1 MANHQKDFLFVLIKS
16 LSKSE
21 KRQFKIFASR
31 LETSANTKFIELFN
45 ILDKSEIYDEKL
57 ILKSG
62 VIKKVQLS
70 NLKSYLYKQI
80 LVSIRLNIP
89 SQNIRY
95 QLREQ
100 IDFATILYNKKK
112 KKKNLKLWK
121 KTMIIALKN
130 EKRLLAYEIKK
141 KKKLSWN

>member
-31 LETSANTKFIELFN
+31 LETSSNTKFIELFN
-45 ILDKSEIYDEKL
+45 ILDKSEVYDEKL
-57 ILKSG
+57 ILKNG
-62 VIKKVQLS
+62 LIKKVQLS

-100 IDFATILYNKKK
+100 IDFAAILYNKGLYKQSLKILDKTKQKAIENDEKK
-112 KKKNLKLWK
+112 
-121 KTMIIALKN
+121 MAF
-130 EKRLLAYEIKK
+130 
-141 KKKLSWN
+141 

>member
-1 MANHQKDFLFVLIKS
+1 MANHQKDSLFVLIKS

-31 LETSANTKFIELFN
+31 LETSSNTKFIELFN
-45 ILDKSEIYDEKL
+45 ILDKSESYDEKV

-62 VIKKVQLS
+62 IIKKVQLS

-100 IDFATILYNKKK
+100 IDFATILYNKGLYKQS
-112 KKKNLKLWK
+112 LKILD
-121 KTMIIALKN
+121 KTK
-130 EKRLLAYEIKK
+130 
-141 KKKLSWN
+141 

>member
-1 MANHQKDFLFVLIKS
+1 MANHQKDSLFVLIKS

-31 LETSANTKFIELFN
+31 LETSSNTKFIELFN
-45 ILDKSEIYDEKL
+45 ILDKSEGYDEKL

-62 VIKKVQLS
+62 IIKKVQLS

-100 IDFATILYNKKK
+100 IDFAAILYNKGLYRQ
-112 KKKNLKLWK
+112 NCELK
-121 KTMIIALKN
+121 MQVAQLKD
-130 EKRLLAYEIKK
+130 LLK
-141 KKKLSWN
+141 

>member
-1 MANHQKDFLFVLIKS
+1 

-31 LETSANTKFIELFN
+31 LESSNTKFIELFN
-45 ILDKSEIYDEKL
+45 ILDKSDLYDEDNF
-57 ILKSG
+57 KSG
-62 VIKKVQLS
+62 LSKVQLS

-95 QLREQ
+95 QLRDKL
-100 IDFATILYNKKK
+100 ILLFCTIKDFTSKV
-112 KKKNLKLWK
+112 
-121 KTMIIALKN
+121 
-130 EKRLLAYEIKK
+130 
-141 KKKLSWN
+141 